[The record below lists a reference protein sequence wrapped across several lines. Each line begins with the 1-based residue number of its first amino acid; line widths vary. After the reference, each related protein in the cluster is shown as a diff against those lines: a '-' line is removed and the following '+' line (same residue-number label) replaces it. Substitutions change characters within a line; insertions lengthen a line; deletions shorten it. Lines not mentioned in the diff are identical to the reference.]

1 MKVWRGA
8 PYFNLKNQGQ
18 KRDSQGV
25 PGTSR
30 MHLTPYDLW
39 AISVIMKDILD
50 KREKRVKEGKTTFVD
65 WETAKKRIA
74 AYFLTTG
81 KSNWILYRATVKVR
95 ANASPTEEPYAGKP
109 HVRV

>member
-1 MKVWRGA
+1 MKIRIVDQA
-8 PYFNLKNQGQ
+8 PGLG
-18 KRDSQGV
+18 
-25 PGTSR
+25 
-30 MHLTPYDLW
+30 
-39 AISVIMKDILD
+39 
-50 KREKRVKEGKTTFVD
+50 
-65 WETAKKRIA
+65 